1 LCDISLFT
9 ASPQLD
15 GNHTLDSF
23 STPNILLENENKSKE
38 YDEGLEELKNV
49 DTNACATTM
58 TSLESKKNNTH
69 CVSATPCMYVSAELQ
84 SPIIHA
90 SFSQS
95 LVETSNAYALSWNA
109 CLPYDNENLCEPIS
123 LYIYILYI
131 YITPMLSIG
140 VISAHALPGT
150 SIQSGLSGPGGLRP
164 THFGSVVKKGNCPA
178 SQKSWTILSPP

>member
-1 LCDISLFT
+1 
-9 ASPQLD
+9 
-15 GNHTLDSF
+15 
-23 STPNILLENENKSKE
+23 
-38 YDEGLEELKNV
+38 
-49 DTNACATTM
+49 M

-123 LYIYILYI
+123 LYIYIYIVYLYYTYVEHRCRFSTCPTRHQHSVGFVWSRRTQTNPLWFGCQKRKLSRI
-131 YITPMLSIG
+131 PEILDHTVASVEKTETCTHSTPIPRHSRFRHH
-140 VISAHALPGT
+140 HAT
-150 SIQSGLSGPGGLRP
+150 
-164 THFGSVVKKGNCPA
+164 
-178 SQKSWTILSPP
+178 